1 MKDKNKYIKFIIIGV
16 AVTAVTADNVKK
28 YEVYVQMFVL

>member
-1 MKDKNKYIKFIIIGV
+1 MKDKNKYIKFIIIDV

-28 YEVYVQMFVL
+28 I